1 VRKLNPAAVDRIL
14 SNLMSN
20 ALKYTADKLKIELTD
35 DGEIRF
41 SNNAKELN
49 ELNVKKLFDR
59 FYTVNTGKNSTGIG
73 LSIAKALTEK
83 MGGKISADHNNG
95 MFSISIR
102 F

>member
-1 VRKLNPAAVDRIL
+1 
-14 SNLMSN
+14 MSN